1 MFVNDAHLANEF
13 RSIID
18 IELLKLTRFNELHS
32 LNAYCFIFINDCGIV
47 NSVNDEHLLNAF
59 QRSASIKTFFI
70 YFIQ

>member
-1 MFVNDAHLANEF
+1 MFVNDMHLVNAF
-13 RSIID
+13 RSIIEF
-18 IELLKLTRFNELHS
+18 ELFKLTCFNNLHL
-32 LNAYCFIFINDCGIV
+32 LNAYCFIVLNDCGIV